1 MTPQEIALEAAEQIA
16 NWLGDVTESDRQH
29 IAAIILTAAAK
40 IVRESGAVEAF
51 KVGQQDA
58 MDMLAMIEDYDALEY
73 GEDGPPFTPCIDEL
87 QERIEQRD
95 AALAK
100 LRAIGEGKP

>member
-40 IVRESGAVEAF
+40 MVKESGAVEALEQNRDSAIAM
-51 KVGQQDA
+51 KDA
-58 MDMLAMIEDYDALEY
+58 TGTLHGKGSVLFHEA
-73 GEDGPPFTPCIDEL
+73 P
-87 QERIEQRD
+87 ERIRERAC

-100 LRAIGEGKP
+100 LRSITQ